1 MGRVLV
7 GHLHDPLT
15 GTWGHYQGG
24 PSATHSPQRRL
35 PPFRPVD
42 KIFSVSSMQHS
53 IDFPAAQRK
62 VEGKGECACVCV
74 CASVWIS
81 GVGAGSKSRV
91 GPARGGGGKQGLR
104 EARAWL
110 RSQLTCRSPSCS
122 LRAPAPTHPVPF
134 LLPPSP
140 SFPFSPPSLAGPSTY
155 PPHHFPSDQRT
166 NEEDVPANWGSN
178 FPQLVS
184 GLREQERADPPRS
197 AAHGG
202 GGGGAVMG

>member
-1 MGRVLV
+1 MMGRVVV

-15 GTWGHYQGG
+15 GTQGHYQGG
-24 PSATHSPQRRL
+24 PLPLTAHSGDCLRSDL
-35 PPFRPVD
+35 VD

-62 VEGKGECACVCV
+62 VEGKGECACVCAYV
-74 CASVWIS
+74 SVWIS

-91 GPARGGGGKQGLR
+91 GPATGGGKQGLR

-122 LRAPAPTHPVPF
+122 LRVPAPTHPVPF
-134 LLPPSP
+134 FLPPLLLSP
-140 SFPFSPPSLAGPSTY
+140 FPLLLSLA
-155 PPHHFPSDQRT
+155 PPPTPYFPSDQRT
-166 NEEDVPANWGSN
+166 SEEDVPANWGSN

-184 GLREQERADPPRS
+184 SLREQERADPPRS
-197 AAHGG
+197 AAHGR